1 MGAWSRRGEIV
12 GSIGLVGLAL
22 VAPFAA
28 GCVGNAPASGIAAGT
43 GTAPTPAASD
53 PLRIAE
59 LVNFYRASSGLRPL
73 EYHPAVA
80 AIAQA
85 HADAMAAGRTPYS
98 HAGLED
104 RVAAIGRRIIN
115 QAVGENLASV
125 PPNWRT
131 RLEGAV
137 EGWILSDPHRQ
148 GMEGCYD
155 LTGVGVARAPTGMT
169 YISQIYVL
177 RAPAQPSEARRGQD
191 LERAGCR

>member
-1 MGAWSRRGEIV
+1 MSA
-12 GSIGLVGLAL
+12 
-22 VAPFAA
+22 
-28 GCVGNAPASGIAAGT
+28 
-43 GTAPTPAASD
+43 AASPMALAD
-53 PLRIAE
+53 GQRIAE
-59 LVNFYRASSGLRPL
+59 LVNLYRASSGLRPL
-73 EYHPAVA
+73 EYHPVVA

-85 HADAMAAGRTPYS
+85 HAEAMAAGRAPYS

-104 RVAAIGRRIIN
+104 RVAAIGRRILN

-131 RLEGAV
+131 RLERAV
-137 EGWILSDPHRQ
+137 EGWILSDPHRK

-155 LTGVGVARAPTGMT
+155 LTGVGVARGPNGVT

-191 LERAGCR
+191 LEMAGCR